1 MRVGFIGL
9 GMMGRNAALNVA
21 RKGFEMVVYDIR
33 PEAMLP
39 LIDKGATPAGNPADV
54 LGRADV
60 VVTMVFGPKEI
71 EAVLRGPDG
80 FLSIDCTGKIWIDL
94 TTSRPPLMRDI
105 GAEFRARGG
114 AVIDA
119 PVTGSVDSAIR
130 GDMLMFVG
138 GGFASWASTT
148 AYEHAGWH
156 GTTML
161 TMGMS
166 GALVALS
173 ALAFWLHKRSAG
185 TRDGAA

>member
-71 EAVLRGPDG
+71 EALRRGPHV
-80 FLSIDCTGKIWIDL
+80 LLCIDFTVKI
-94 TTSRPPLMRDI
+94 
-105 GAEFRARGG
+105 
-114 AVIDA
+114 
-119 PVTGSVDSAIR
+119 
-130 GDMLMFVG
+130 
-138 GGFASWASTT
+138 
-148 AYEHAGWH
+148 
-156 GTTML
+156 
-161 TMGMS
+161 
-166 GALVALS
+166 
-173 ALAFWLHKRSAG
+173 
-185 TRDGAA
+185 